1 MVCLAEEREHS
12 TLLDC
17 VASRASSRSVAS
29 RAAAHVPLPRITMS
43 KSATSK
49 AKVHFANDGLPP
61 ARNTSGQPGARYM
74 RATQASQT
82 LKTKYFQGLWRVSC
96 PNFGPVFAPQSMG
109 WNRALGPK
117 NSGARPGGDIRKQH
131 ASPTHIYRCGTGGG
145 FRPGRAAVFAKIFRE
160 FNRVMRRDR
169 RRAGARLPANGQV
182 PASPRA
188 ARSLRSGQRRR
199 RSETGAS
206 GRFGPC

>member
-96 PNFGPVFAPQSMG
+96 PNSRRVFRPIHGVEQGLRPQEFRRPDPARTSG
-109 WNRALGPK
+109 NRH
-117 NSGARPGGDIRKQH
+117 AR
-131 ASPTHIYRCGTGGG
+131 PTHIYRCGTEGG
-145 FRPGRAAVFAKIFRE
+145 FRPPRGRFRE
-160 FNRVMRRDR
+160 DF
-169 RRAGARLPANGQV
+169 
-182 PASPRA
+182 PRFA
-188 ARSLRSGQRRR
+188 
-199 RSETGAS
+199 
-206 GRFGPC
+206 